1 MRLRHLIMVAALG
14 LAGATAAAAPTAKA
28 EEYPSRLIHIIVPTA
43 AGGLSDLSARVFGQ
57 KLQEE
62 TKQPVVIDNRPG
74 AGGIIGAEF
83 AAKAPA
89 DGYTLF
95 VGAQQPMAILP
106 NLKTKLPY
114 DPVKDFTP
122 VAQMVA
128 SPLVLVVNPSVPAK
142 SVAELVALAKKEPG
156 RLTFG
161 SAGLGSMGQLTGE
174 EFKQAAGINIV
185 HVPYKG
191 VAPAGEDLLAGHLT
205 MTFDLVV
212 NVAQH
217 VKAGALRAL
226 AVTVPQR
233 VAALP
238 DVPTMAELG
247 LPQVQA
253 TNWFALFAPANTP
266 PAIVAWLNRKA
277 DEIFALPDVRK
288 RFEAQAVSL
297 PGGTPQELG
306 AYAAEERQRWQ
317 RVIAK
322 AGIKLQAE

>member
-1 MRLRHLIMVAALG
+1 MRFFLVRALAGLALG
-14 LAGATAAAAPTAKA
+14 VALAAPLRPLFA
-28 EEYPSRLIHIIVPTA
+28 EEYPSRPIHIIVPTA

-57 KLQEE
+57 KVQED
-62 TKQPVVIDNRPG
+62 TKQAVVIDNRPG
-74 AGGIIGAEF
+74 AGGIIGAEI
-83 AAKAPA
+83 AAKAPP

-122 VAQMVA
+122 VAQMVS

-142 SVAELVALAKKEPG
+142 SVADLVALAKKQPG
-156 RLTFG
+156 KLNYG

-174 EFKQAAGINIV
+174 EFKQAAGIDIV

-217 VKAGALRAL
+217 VKAGELRAL
-226 AVTVPQR
+226 AVTVPSR
-233 VAALP
+233 VPALP
-238 DVPTMAELG
+238 DVPTMAEAG
-247 LPQVQA
+247 YPSVQA
-253 TNWFALFAPANTP
+253 TNWFALFAPAKTP
-266 PAIVAWLNRKA
+266 PKIVAWLNREA
-277 DEIFALPDVRK
+277 DKIFAAPDVKK
-288 RFEAQAVSL
+288 RFEAQSVSL
-297 PGGTPQELG
+297 PGGPPQALG
-306 AYAAEERQRWQ
+306 AYAAEERERW
-317 RVIAK
+317 RKVIAE
-322 AGIKLQAE
+322 AGIKLD